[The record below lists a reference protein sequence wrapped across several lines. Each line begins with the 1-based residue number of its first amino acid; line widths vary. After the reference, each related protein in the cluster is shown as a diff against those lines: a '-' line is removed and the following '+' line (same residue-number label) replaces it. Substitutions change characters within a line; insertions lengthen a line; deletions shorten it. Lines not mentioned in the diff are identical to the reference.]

1 MARPVRI
8 YGDQRSGN
16 CLKVKWTAD
25 HLGISYDWHEVD
37 VVKGETRTEDFLA
50 MNPAG
55 QVPCLERE
63 DGRLIAQSNAIIYH
77 LANTTEGA
85 QLIPADAF
93 DQAKMLEWMFW
104 EQYSHEP
111 FIAVRRFR
119 KAFLNLG
126 DDELD
131 PDLMAK
137 GRRALGVMEMRLLS
151 RDFIVGDALSLADIA
166 LVAYTRVAD
175 EGGFDLD
182 EFLNV
187 RGWVARVEG
196 ELSLDHD
203 EGRVLVAG

>member
-1 MARPVRI
+1 MSQPVRI
-8 YGDQRSGN
+8 YGDRRSGN

-25 HLGISYDWHEVD
+25 YLGLDYDWHEID
-37 VVKGETRTEDFLA
+37 VVKGETRSDDFLA
-50 MNPAG
+50 INPAG
-55 QVPCLERE
+55 QVPCLERS
-63 DGRLIAQSNAIIYH
+63 DGRILAQSNAIIFH
-77 LANTTEGA
+77 LARGSA
-85 QLIPADAF
+85 LIPDDEF

-119 KAFLNLG
+119 KAFMNTP
-126 DDELD
+126 DEEID

-151 RDFIVGDALSLADIA
+151 RDFIVRDQVTLADIA

-182 EFLNV
+182 EFLGV
-187 RGWVARVEG
+187 RAWVARVEQEIG
-196 ELSLDHD
+196 IDMD
-203 EGRVLVAG
+203 DGRMSPLG

>member
-1 MARPVRI
+1 MTRPVRI
-8 YGDQRSGN
+8 YGDRLSGN

-25 HLGISYDWHEVD
+25 HLGIDYEWHDVD

-50 MNPAG
+50 INPAG

-63 DGRLIAQSNAIIYH
+63 DGRILAQSNAIIHH
-77 LANTTEGA
+77 LARGSD
-85 QLIPADAF
+85 LIPQDAF
-93 DQAKMLEWMFW
+93 DHAKMLEWMFW

-111 FIAVRRFR
+111 YVAVRRFR
-119 KAFLNLG
+119 KAFQNLS
-126 DDELD
+126 DEEIE

-151 RDFIVGDALSLADIA
+151 RDFIVGERLTLADIA

-182 EFLNV
+182 EFLGV
-187 RGWVARVEG
+187 RAWVARVEQ
-196 ELSLDHD
+196 ELGLDPD
-203 EGRVLVAG
+203 EGRVFPLG